1 MDYLRIV
8 HLSKEPFSNS
18 PDPEFFF
25 QSRQHVACLQKLE
38 LSLRLRRGLNVV
50 IGDIG
55 TGKTTLCRQIIRR
68 FAPKDET
75 ETHLILDPN
84 FSTQSEFL
92 NTIAETFELEKVA
105 SDSNEWQ
112 MKERI
117 KQYLFQKAVDDEKKI
132 ILIIDEG
139 QKIPVFCLEILREF
153 LNYETNEYKLLQII
167 IFAQREFQQTLK
179 EHANFADR
187 INVCLFLGPLNFRES
202 KSMIKFRL
210 DKASMGNSTS
220 VKFSYPALWA
230 IYKATGGYPRKII
243 NLCHQII
250 LTLIIQNR
258 FRVSWALVRSCVK
271 RVQTAQSSRRQW
283 ITASALTCLAVAALI
298 LSPLGEQLGI
308 IISWKSEDS
317 KSVLS
322 VSLPENLVQEGE
334 KDLNQEVPSSLQVAT
349 ARIDENPLSKESVD
363 EVRTEVFEDPLPEEF
378 IKPDNYPEI
387 LGQIRAKYGETVL
400 EMIYKVYGVPDYE
413 LRGEILSSMVQINPH
428 IKNFD
433 GIYVNE
439 TVNFPAIPVTIGPL
453 PTKGCWVLVYKD
465 DALENA
471 YQFMRMYPNSKV
483 PLRMVP
489 YWNNREGLQFA
500 IIIKAFFAD
509 EESALSRLKKLP
521 GVISSGA
528 KIVTKW
534 DDDTVF
540 FSNVP
545 IK

>member
-1 MDYLRIV
+1 MDYLKIV

-18 PDPEFFF
+18 PDPDFFF

-38 LSLRLRRGLNVV
+38 LSLRLQRGLNVV

-55 TGKTTLCRQIIRR
+55 TGKTTLCRQIIRK
-68 FAPKDET
+68 FVPKDNT

-84 FSTQSEFL
+84 FSSQTEFL
-92 NTIAETFELEKVA
+92 NTVAEMFGLEKA
-105 SDSNEWQ
+105 EGDSDKWQ
-112 MKERI
+112 IKERI

-139 QKIPVFCLEILREF
+139 QKIPVSCIEILREF

-187 INVCLFLGPLNFRES
+187 MNVCLFLGPLNFRES
-202 KSMIKFRL
+202 RLMIKFRL

-220 VKFSYPALWA
+220 VKFSYPALRA

-258 FRVSWALVRSCVK
+258 FRVSRALVRSCIK
-271 RVQTAQSSRRQW
+271 RVSGEPSRKWRW
-283 ITASALTCLAVAALI
+283 AVAISITCMIAATLM
-298 LSPLGEQLGI
+298 LSPAGEQLGI
-308 IISWKSEDS
+308 RISWKAKDS

-322 VSLPENLVQEGE
+322 DSLPES
-334 KDLNQEVPSSLQVAT
+334 KTPSNLQVAT
-349 ARIDENPLSKESVD
+349 AQIDITPLVKESVE
-363 EVRTEVFEDPLPEEF
+363 EVCTEVFEDALPDES
-378 IKPDNYPEI
+378 IKPNNYPEM
-387 LGQIRAKYGETVL
+387 LGQIRARQGETVL
-400 EMIYKVYGVPDYE
+400 EMIYKIYGAPDYK
-413 LRGEILSSMVQINPH
+413 LRGEILSSVARINPH
-428 IKNFD
+428 IKNPD

-439 TVNFPAIPVTIGPL
+439 SIKFPAIPVTISPL
-453 PTKGCWVLVYKD
+453 PAKGCLVLVDKE
-465 DALENA
+465 DALERA
-471 YQFMRMYPNSKV
+471 YQFMRMYSDSIY

-489 YWNNREGLQFA
+489 YWNSREGLQFA

-509 EESALSRLKKLP
+509 KESAEASLKKLP
-521 GVISSGA
+521 AIISSGA
-528 KIVTKW
+528 RTVTKW

-540 FSNVP
+540 FSNIP
-545 IK
+545 IE

>member
-1 MDYLRIV
+1 MDYLKIV

-55 TGKTTLCRQIIRR
+55 TGKTTLCRRIIRR

-84 FSTQSEFL
+84 FSGRTEFL
-92 NTIAETFELEKVA
+92 NTIAEMFGLEKA
-105 SDSNEWQ
+105 EGDSDEWQ
-112 MKERI
+112 IKERI
-117 KQYLFQKAVDDEKKI
+117 KQHLFQKAVDDEKKI

-139 QKIPVFCLEILREF
+139 QKIPVFCIEILREF

-167 IFAQREFQQTLK
+167 IFAQREFRQTLK

-187 INVCLFLGPLNFRES
+187 MNVCLFLGPLNFRES
-202 KSMIKFRL
+202 RLMIKFRL

-220 VKFSYPALWA
+220 VKFGYPALWA

-271 RVQTAQSSRRQW
+271 RVSGEQPGKWHWAVATV
-283 ITASALTCLAVAALI
+283 LTCLVAVSLMW
-298 LSPLGEQLGI
+298 SHVGEQLGMRLP
-308 IISWKSEDS
+308 WKAENS

-322 VSLPENLVQEGE
+322 GPFSEN
-334 KDLNQEVPSSLQVAT
+334 EVPSNLQVA
-349 ARIDENPLSKESVD
+349 ASQIDINPLVKESAD
-363 EVRTEVFEDPLPEEF
+363 EVRAEILEDPLPKEF
-378 IKPDNYPEI
+378 IKSNNYPEI
-387 LGQIRAKYGETVL
+387 LGQIRARYGETVL
-400 EMIYKVYGVPDYE
+400 EMVFKIYGAPAYK
-413 LRGEILSSMVQINPH
+413 LRMRILASILQINPH
-428 IKNFD
+428 IKNPD
-433 GIYVNE
+433 GIYANE
-439 TVNFPAIPVTIGPL
+439 AINFPAIPITISPL
-453 PTKGCWVLVYKD
+453 PTKGCWVLVDKKD
-465 DALENA
+465 VLERA
-471 YQFMRMYPNSKV
+471 YQFMRMYSDPIY

-489 YWNNREGLQFA
+489 YWNSRDGLQFA

-509 EESALSRLKKLP
+509 EESAEISLKKMSE
-521 GVISSGA
+521 VISSGA
-528 KIVTKW
+528 KIVSKW

-540 FSNVP
+540 FSNIPVE
-545 IK
+545 